1 MVRYGCGEGNVCWNP
16 CLSSLHPTQHQPN
29 RHHQHENLFSSKFKH
44 FMNCASTY
52 HQRKPSR
59 TLPCGDGVSRVENPR
74 TFDYD
79 KAGLQVESGCFV
91 RMMKAEMTPM
101 EDQFVKGRLYC
112 LEDML
117 EYSPAYLQHT
127 SSGRLLYLTQQQSR
141 TCGCEAPLIVITML
155 AHLQDVQG
163 KLFEGEESRFL
174 FALSEVLTPCWGLL
188 WVYPVVISH

>member
-1 MVRYGCGEGNVCWNP
+1 
-16 CLSSLHPTQHQPN
+16 
-29 RHHQHENLFSSKFKH
+29 
-44 FMNCASTY
+44 
-52 HQRKPSR
+52 
-59 TLPCGDGVSRVENPR
+59 
-74 TFDYD
+74 
-79 KAGLQVESGCFV
+79 
-91 RMMKAEMTPM
+91 MKAEMTPM

-127 SSGRLLYLTQQQSR
+127 SSGRLL
-141 TCGCEAPLIVITML
+141 
-155 AHLQDVQG
+155 QDVQG